1 MGRKAR
7 GLTLAEIMIAL
18 GVASIALL
26 TLIMFV
32 SMIYRAA
39 REGKSQAAASSLA
52 RKSLERLRTDGEYF
66 KEAASEEGLTAIEE
80 FTVDPGTGAVNFT
93 VVTHCTPIEDTDE
106 RYYDAAV
113 NVSWE
118 EGRDREV
125 HLQTV
130 LPRP

>member
-1 MGRKAR
+1 MRRPRA
-7 GLTLAEIMIAL
+7 LTLAEVMIAL

-39 REGKSQAAASSLA
+39 RDGKSQAAASTLA
-52 RKSLERLRTDGEYF
+52 RKSLERLRTDDEYF
-66 KEAASEEGLTAIEE
+66 REAASEDGITAVEE
-80 FTVDPGTGAVNFT
+80 FSVDPGTGVVNFT
-93 VVTHCTPIEDTDE
+93 VVTRCTAIQHTEE

-113 NVSWE
+113 NVSWKE
-118 EGRDREV
+118 DRDREV
-125 HLQTV
+125 RLNTV